1 MLEFMDPVFGR
12 EYPMLFWGTLALQLV
27 GLASVVIARLPCQC
41 PLKSTVCRG
50 LFLACLLTLAVA
62 TMAAIHAGSGV
73 WAWCGTTF
81 SLMAVGVSVDLR
93 SSMAVTGF

>member
-1 MLEFMDPVFGR
+1 MIDSMNPL
-12 EYPMLFWGTLALQLV
+12 LFWGTLALQLI
-27 GLASVVIARLPCQC
+27 GLASVVIARLPCRC
-41 PLKSTVCRG
+41 PLKSTACRV
-50 LFLACLLTLAVA
+50 LFVACLLSLAVA
-62 TMAAIHAGSGV
+62 TMVAIHAQNGA

>member
-1 MLEFMDPVFGR
+1 MLESMDPL
-12 EYPMLFWGTLALQLV
+12 LFWGTLALQLI
-27 GLASVVIARLPCQC
+27 GLASVVIARLPCRC
-41 PLKSTVCRG
+41 PLKSTACRV
-50 LFLACLLTLAVA
+50 LFVGCLLIMAVA
-62 TMAAIHAGSGV
+62 TMAAVQSHSGL